1 MKLIIAAI
9 LLSIGIFADAQQI
22 VKLTGKKEILKVE
35 NLKAHPDGSISYKFS
50 GKEWKAPEFSYDY
63 ARIPKPKAILAADQV
78 LKKGNFKK
86 ALKLYQIEYDKYKNL
101 GWGVYC
107 ITGMAKALDRDG
119 NLKEA
124 LKQLERLK
132 YYESPDPHLEKDF
145 SDAKMLYTDLLIKA
159 KDYKSALSV
168 TESMLASK
176 ENSVVFFTD
185 RCHRTYGKQVNNQI
199 HHGNLNKNRDQ
210 FFCNNPNSADRMC
223 KQKFCSPVF
232 FFFAEHTHC
241 TKSCKKCSS
250 KPQHITALNA
260 IISNQCAKIQ
270 LIHTKG
276 CSECPHRRKQLI
288 DSFHFSL
295 HFRKKKYADRQQ
307 KTCRSCPDQKSKFS
321 LSKFM
326 FYNSHTLSPAFS

>member
-107 ITGMAKALDRDG
+107 ITGMAKAQDRDG

-132 YYESPDPHLEKDF
+132 YYESPDPYLEKDF

-176 ENSVVFFTD
+176 ENSVVFFAFD
-185 RCHRTYGKQVNNQI
+185 RKGDIALLQKDKKKAVRNYLQAHFLIPEHPRKAEVLYKATVLLKELKDKRWQKFADLLKKQY
-199 HHGNLNKNRDQ
+199 
-210 FFCNNPNSADRMC
+210 PNS
-223 KQKFCSPVF
+223 
-232 FFFAEHTHC
+232 
-241 TKSCKKCSS
+241 
-250 KPQHITALNA
+250 
-260 IISNQCAKIQ
+260 
-270 LIHTKG
+270 G
-276 CSECPHRRKQLI
+276 
-288 DSFHFSL
+288 
-295 HFRKKKYADRQQ
+295 YAG
-307 KTCRSCPDQKSKFS
+307 K
-321 LSKFM
+321 L
-326 FYNSHTLSPAFS
+326 